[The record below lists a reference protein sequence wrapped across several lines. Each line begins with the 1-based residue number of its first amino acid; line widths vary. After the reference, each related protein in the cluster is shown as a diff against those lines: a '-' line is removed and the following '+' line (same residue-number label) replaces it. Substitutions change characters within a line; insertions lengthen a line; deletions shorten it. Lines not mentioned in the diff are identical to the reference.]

1 MKIRSMIAIPA
12 AAILVGACGGP
23 SVYEDESFSESSP
36 YARRYPTD
44 AAATCIAARQ
54 VLLSQGYGLTEES
67 NYSIKGS
74 KAYQPD
80 DDEHLTLELTVVC
93 MDRKNGGSMAYANA
107 VQTVY
112 ALKASNSNAGLSVS
126 GVGSISLPWTSDGDT
141 LSKKAAETVAE
152 PEFYER
158 FFNLLGK
165 MLN

>member
-1 MKIRSMIAIPA
+1 MPRP
-12 AAILVGACGGP
+12 P
-23 SVYEDESFSESSP
+23 
-36 YARRYPTD
+36 R
-44 AAATCIAARQ
+44 IAARQ
-54 VLLSQGYGLTEES
+54 VLLLSQGCRLTEES
-67 NYSIKGS
+67 IIRSGS

-126 GVGSISLPWTSDGDT
+126 GVSSISLPWTSDGDT

-152 PEFYER
+152 PGI
-158 FFNLLGK
+158 L
-165 MLN
+165 

>member
-1 MKIRSMIAIPA
+1 MPIEWGYGDEDPVHDRNTDGGDSAQGMRRAI
-12 AAILVGACGGP
+12 GARMSP
-23 SVYEDESFSESSP
+23 SANPSP
-36 YARRYPTD
+36 HARRYPTD

-107 VQTVY
+107 VQTVLC
-112 ALKASNSNAGLSVS
+112 AQGQQFGTPA
-126 GVGSISLPWTSDGDT
+126 
-141 LSKKAAETVAE
+141 
-152 PEFYER
+152 
-158 FFNLLGK
+158 
-165 MLN
+165 